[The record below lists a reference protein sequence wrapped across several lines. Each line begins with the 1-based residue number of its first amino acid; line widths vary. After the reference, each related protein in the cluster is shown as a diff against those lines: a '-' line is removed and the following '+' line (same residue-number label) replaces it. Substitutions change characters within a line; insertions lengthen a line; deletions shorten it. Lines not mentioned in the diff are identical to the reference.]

1 MEMQAKGALV
11 DSIRSRYYAARK
23 MDKSRILDEFVAI
36 TGHQR
41 KYALRLLAA
50 IRKRPRQT
58 GMGAAGGL
66 GWRLVFELGGDDAT
80 GSGKLF
86 AVSLVAAFLFAI
98 DPNSFG
104 MRAPPDVWHQFGVVG
119 LAGQ

>member
-1 MEMQAKGALV
+1 
-11 DSIRSRYYAARK
+11 
-23 MDKSRILDEFVAI
+23 MDRVNFADFFSSPKHAN
-36 TGHQR
+36 H
-41 KYALRLLAA
+41 
-50 IRKRPRQT
+50 RKRPRQT

-104 MRAPPDVWHQFGVVG
+104 ILALPDVWHQLGVVC
-119 LAGQ
+119 LAG